1 MEPHPLVVEPR
12 PQAVPTVGAVAGMRA
27 VSILHWTMR
36 PGQRGPYELRLVKA
50 TTWHDAAEL
59 LAPLDGGRVKECV
72 TPTLLAIAKAYPDNH
87 VWTQVVEQIP
97 SVRDHYEGASGWS
110 RARSN
115 SEGFNVD

>member
-50 TTWHDAAEL
+50 ATWHDAAEL
-59 LAPLDGGRVKECV
+59 LAPLEGANVKECV
-72 TPTLLAIAKAYPDNH
+72 TPALLRIAETRPDNQ

-97 SVRDHYEGASGWS
+97 SVRDCYENLSGI
-110 RARSN
+110 RR
-115 SEGFNVD
+115 F